1 MTIERALQKQAGIK
15 SASVNF
21 ASESAL
27 IEFDENLIS
36 EKDLAKAVKDIGY
49 ELMIE
54 NKSPIIAGET
64 REFQQSVNLETVS
77 LKVLGMD
84 SAHCAMMVE
93 QAIGK
98 LAGIDK
104 IDADFPNQRAK
115 IVFDASKISLEEIF
129 KVIIDI
135 GYKPIKEIGGTQD
148 ILDKEKFEQEKQLGI
163 LRKKTLGWNNA
174 FNINFCRQL
183 SFFIQVHSGNS
194 HKHTFQLLGFI
205 YFNYPGPVLGGL
217 AILQR
222 TQITF

>member
-1 MTIERALQKQAGIK
+1 M
-15 SASVNF
+15 NF

-36 EKDLAKAVKDIGY
+36 EENIVKAVKDIGY
-49 ELMIE
+49 TF
-54 NKSPIIAGET
+54 IIS
-64 REFQQSVNLETVS
+64 RESVSVPRLFDVDSAFLETIS

-115 IVFDASKISLEEIF
+115 IVFDPKQITPDEIF

-135 GYKPIKEIGGTQD
+135 GYKPIKETGDIQD
-148 ILDKEKFEQEKQLGI
+148 FWIK
-163 LRKKTLGWNNA
+163 RKLNKK
-174 FNINFCRQL
+174 
-183 SFFIQVHSGNS
+183 NS
-194 HKHTFQLLGFI
+194 LEF
-205 YFNYPGPVLGGL
+205 
-217 AILQR
+217 
-222 TQITF
+222 